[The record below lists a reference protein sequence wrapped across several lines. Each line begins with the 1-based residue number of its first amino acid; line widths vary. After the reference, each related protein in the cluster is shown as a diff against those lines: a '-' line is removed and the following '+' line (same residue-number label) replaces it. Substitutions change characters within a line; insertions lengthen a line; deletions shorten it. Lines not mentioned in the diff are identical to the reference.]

1 MRSRLPFDLPT
12 VALLGAM
19 LALFG
24 GNVALY
30 YAADWPWPVH
40 VVLGTLAIHL
50 SFTIWHEAVHRN
62 AARDA
67 RWNDAIGVLGML
79 PYLAPFHLEKWLHL
93 QHHALLNRPED
104 PNTLYADGP
113 YWQMPLRYLRVLRF
127 AKERLRDDPRTRAQ
141 RHLDRLPLALFAG
154 TLAVA
159 VRAGALV
166 DLVILWL
173 LPLALS
179 KLVMD
184 WYINWLPHTG
194 LPPDRDRGTRIL
206 DIRWLTPLLLG
217 HNYHA
222 IHHLWPNL
230 PWHRY
235 RATFVERRAALALRG
250 VPIETRLSG
259 WPVHELDR
267 RDPVAR

>member
-1 MRSRLPFDLPT
+1 MRSPLPFDLPT
-12 VALLGAM
+12 ALLLVAM
-19 LALFG
+19 FALLA

-30 YAADWPWPVH
+30 YLAVWPWPVH
-40 VVLGTLAIHL
+40 VALGTLAIHL

-62 AARDA
+62 ASRIG
-67 RWNDAIGVLGML
+67 WLNDAIGVLGML
-79 PYLAPFHLEKWLHL
+79 PYMAPFHLEKWFHL
-93 QHHALLNRPED
+93 QHHALLNRRED
-104 PNTLYADGP
+104 PNFIYANGP

-127 AKERLRDDPRTRAQ
+127 AKERLRDDPRSRAE
-141 RHLDRLPLALFAG
+141 RWVDRLPLALVAG
-154 TLAVA
+154 ILVATLWS
-159 VRAGALV
+159 GAFL

-173 LPLALS
+173 LPFALS

-194 LPPDRDRGTRIL
+194 LPPDRYRGTRIL
-206 DIRWLTPLLLG
+206 DIPWLTPLVLG

-235 RATFVERRAALALRG
+235 RPVFAERCAQLRERG
-250 VPIETRLSG
+250 VPIETRLTG
-259 WPVHELDR
+259 WPVHDPAR
-267 RDPVAR
+267 RDAGAA